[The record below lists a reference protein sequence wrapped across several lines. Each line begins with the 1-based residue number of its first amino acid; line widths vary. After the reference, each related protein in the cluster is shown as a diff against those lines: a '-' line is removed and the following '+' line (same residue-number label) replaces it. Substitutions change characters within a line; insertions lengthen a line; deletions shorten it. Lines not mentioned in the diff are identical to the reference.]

1 MAIAFVSN
9 RAGAGNGSSSSTLAF
24 SPIVTW
30 TAGNL
35 FLLCIVFDNVSTT
48 VSNSNDCTGVTDNTA
63 GGGNTWSKAHERT
76 QSNGAAADG
85 VTVAVFYSKLTNNIT
100 TSDTIT
106 VQFSASVTDKI
117 SVAAEFTIGGTPS
130 LETTKDQHSL
140 AGNGYGSN
148 VIGSLSSIERLYAMY
163 GGKESNSV
171 NALDALST
179 SFSALSNARSRNN
192 AAAVRTSGEY
202 RINTSTGE
210 TSNPTH
216 TISAD
221 TASVFIAISEATA
234 GTLRDIIGGG
244 VVPFPRT

>member
-24 SPIVTW
+24 SPVVTW

-48 VSNSNDCTGVTDNTA
+48 VSNSNDCTGVTDTKS
-63 GGGNTWSKAHERT
+63 NTWSKAHERT

-85 VTVAVFYSKLTNNIT
+85 CTVAVFYSKLTASIL

-117 SVAAEFTIGGTPS
+117 SVAAEFTIGGTPA

-234 GTLRDIIGGG
+234 GTLQDIIGGG